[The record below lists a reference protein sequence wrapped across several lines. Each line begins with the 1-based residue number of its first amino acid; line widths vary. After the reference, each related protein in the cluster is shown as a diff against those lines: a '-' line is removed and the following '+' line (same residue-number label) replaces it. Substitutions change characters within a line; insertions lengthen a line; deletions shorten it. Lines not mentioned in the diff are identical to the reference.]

1 VTVINNTDR
10 GRDYHSLLDLHH
22 SIRLRRSLRG
32 EGPHRSDD
40 TDYLGERLAAWP
52 ERRDDQRL
60 MRESLPLLEPLTDTL
75 THLYTSL
82 FATGPHL
89 RALFPGSLAAQRE
102 RLAWSLTQLMEHLDS
117 PERLLTM
124 FAEYGRAHRKLGVR
138 AVHYGPF
145 GDAFIAALRRHA
157 GPAWSA
163 PYDAAWLR
171 AYGFLADVMSH
182 SADAALST
190 PPYVHATVTAHER
203 RGPDL
208 AVLRVAPAGPYDYHA
223 GQYATLASARL
234 PHTWRSY
241 SMAGPPAADGVLEFH
256 VRATGAGQLSDV
268 LVHRTAVG
276 DRLLVGPARGTMTLA
291 AQTDAPVL
299 LIAGGTG
306 LAPLRALLGELAA
319 RSAPPPT
326 WLFVGGRTLD
336 DLYDLPTLTRYGQEY
351 PWLRVVPAVAEG
363 EAGPYEQGTVVDVVS
378 RHGYWDGHDAYLA
391 GPASMV
397 RLLTRR
403 LVELGVPADRIRHDQ
418 Q

>member
-1 VTVINNTDR
+1 MTLINNTDR

-22 SIRLRRSLRG
+22 SMRLRRSLRG
-32 EGPHRSDD
+32 EGPTRSESA
-40 TDYLGERLAAWP
+40 DYLAERLAAWTQ
-52 ERRDDQRL
+52 RLDDQRL
-60 MRESLPLLEPLTDTL
+60 MRESLPLIEPLTDAL
-75 THLYTSL
+75 THLYASL
-82 FATGPHL
+82 FATAPHL
-89 RALFPGSLAAQRE
+89 RALFPGSLDAQRE
-102 RLAWSLTQLMEHLDS
+102 RLAWSLTQLMDQLDS
-117 PERLLTM
+117 PGRLLAM
-124 FAEYGRAHRKLGVR
+124 FAEHGRAHRKLGVR
-138 AVHYGPF
+138 AAHYGPF
-145 GDAFIAALRRHA
+145 GDAFISSLRRYA

-163 PYDAAWLR
+163 GYDAAWLR

-182 SADAALST
+182 SAEAALST
-190 PPYVHATVTAHER
+190 PPYVHATVTGHVR

-208 AVLRVAPAGPYDYHA
+208 AVLRVATAGPYDHRA
-223 GQYATLASARL
+223 GQYATLASPQL
-234 PHTWRSY
+234 PHTWRCY
-241 SMAGPPAADGVLEFH
+241 SMAGPPTADGVLEFH

-276 DRLLVGPARGTMTLA
+276 DPLLVGAARGTMTLPA
-291 AQTDAPVL
+291 RTDAPVL
-299 LIAGGTG
+299 MIAGGTG

-319 RSAPPPT
+319 RTAPPPT
-326 WLFVGGRTLD
+326 WLFVGARTLD
-336 DLYDLPTLTRYGQEY
+336 GLYDLPALARYGEEC

-403 LVELGVPADRIRHDQ
+403 LPELGVPADRIRHDQ